1 MLRVMR
7 GGFELGP
14 ELGRFRDYLRSVTN
28 REISAQIRR
37 RKLSSPLITDPGAE
51 DGTWAELE
59 RQEVL
64 AVCLERLRRSRAVRA
79 RDLLAFERYAL
90 QNEPADSV
98 ARDLQISKSRLY
110 AIKHEMIQR
119 LRRLRESLEAA
130 IEEAPSR
137 ASFSV
142 ALRKK
147 NSSSSSRAARRA
159 VSRSTSKSVRPVGP
173 LVSGCAMTSG
183 CCRSFAPR
191 SMPDWITPS
200 VRRFC
205 ACVIAHPSE
214 HQTTQYYEHEVPK
227 VMLSEAKHSASRP
240 EPLVRALGR
249 IERFGGRRCHNA
261 INGQDA
267 TAGVREFEGLS
278 QSRRPQLSIARHAR
292 VPAW

>member
-1 MLRVMR
+1 MTLIERMRKMDNSAWATFFEIYGPIVYRFARRARLDDYEAEEVVAAVVRNMLRVMR
-7 GGFELGP
+7 RGFELDP

-37 RKLSSPLITDPGAE
+37 RKPSSRLVTDPGAE

-130 IEEAPSR
+130 IEEAPS
-137 ASFSV
+137 
-142 ALRKK
+142 
-147 NSSSSSRAARRA
+147 
-159 VSRSTSKSVRPVGP
+159 
-173 LVSGCAMTSG
+173 
-183 CCRSFAPR
+183 
-191 SMPDWITPS
+191 
-200 VRRFC
+200 
-205 ACVIAHPSE
+205 
-214 HQTTQYYEHEVPK
+214 
-227 VMLSEAKHSASRP
+227 
-240 EPLVRALGR
+240 
-249 IERFGGRRCHNA
+249 
-261 INGQDA
+261 
-267 TAGVREFEGLS
+267 
-278 QSRRPQLSIARHAR
+278 
-292 VPAW
+292 